1 MVDYTFGLGS
11 ALGSV
16 WGELGTLTERALDRH
31 LRVAVTGLRRSGKT
45 VLTTCLVHQLRD
57 GHDLPFLK
65 AVHDGR
71 YLGAAVRPAA
81 AGEHA
86 FPFASFEAG
95 LRANPPHWPQATE
108 RLSTLDLEI
117 AWRTTSLILRQVAPI
132 QHLTVEIVD
141 YPGEWLLDLPL
152 LAKSYE
158 EFSAD
163 SLALAAT
170 PLRAS
175 AAERWHAALAAF
187 DPDAAAEPPAIA
199 ALAQAWTAYLEG
211 CHTLGLAMVQP
222 GRFTNP
228 GDLAGRP
235 VLDFA
240 PLPPGETRPGSN
252 RALMAERYLA
262 YRERVVRPFYEDE
275 FSRFDRQ
282 IVLVDLLSCLN
293 AGPGHFDDTA
303 QALATVLESFRYGET
318 GLLGRLFAPRID
330 RLLFAASKAD
340 HVAHNQHANLKQLLE
355 LMITPAARAARRA
368 GIAVEV
374 LALSALRATDVV
386 RTEHQGQMLSC
397 VRGRLVDEARETVLF
412 PGEIPPH
419 LPEPEDWASGR
430 FRFRA
435 FAPRRLVAGTRGQHI
450 RLDQALEF
458 LIGDKLG

>member
-1 MVDYTFGLGS
+1 MADYTFGLGS

-16 WGELGTLTERALDRH
+16 WGELGTLTERVLDRH

-45 VLTTCLVHQLRD
+45 VLTTCLVHHLRD

-65 AVHDGR
+65 AVHEGR
-71 YLGAAVRPAA
+71 YLGAAVRQGG
-81 AGEHA
+81 GERA
-86 FPFASFEAG
+86 FPFARFEAG

-108 RLSTLDLEI
+108 RLSTLDLEV
-117 AWRTTSLILRQVAPI
+117 AWRTTNLVLRQLASI

-152 LAKSYE
+152 LGKTYE

-170 PLRAS
+170 PLRVP
-175 AAERWHAALAAF
+175 AAERWRAALAAF
-187 DPDAAAEPPAIA
+187 DPETASDPASIA
-199 ALAQAWTAYLEG
+199 VLARAWTAYLEG
-211 CHTLGLAMVQP
+211 CNALGLAMVQP

-228 GDLAGRP
+228 GDLEGRP
-235 VLDFA
+235 VLEFA
-240 PLPPGETRPGSN
+240 PLPAGESRPGTN
-252 RALMAERYLA
+252 RALMAERYLD

-386 RTEHQGQMLSC
+386 RTDHQGQMLSC

-458 LIGDKLG
+458 LIGDKLR

>member
-1 MVDYTFGLGS
+1 MADLTFGLGS
-11 ALGSV
+11 ALGSL
-16 WGELGTLTERALDRH
+16 WSELGTLTDRALDRH

-45 VLTTCLVHQLRD
+45 VLTTCLVHHLRD

-71 YLGAAVRPAA
+71 YLGASVRPGAA
-81 AGEHA
+81 AGHA
-86 FPFASFEAG
+86 FPFARFEAE
-95 LRANPPHWPQATE
+95 LRANPPHWPRATE
-108 RLSTLDLEI
+108 RLSTLYLEL
-117 AWRTTSLILRQVAPI
+117 AWRTTSLVLSQVAPI

-152 LAKSYE
+152 LGRSFE

-163 SLALAAT
+163 CLTLAAT
-170 PLRAS
+170 PLRAPL
-175 AAERWHAALAAF
+175 AEHWRAALAAF
-187 DPDAAAEPPAIA
+187 EPDAKADGDAVG
-199 ALAQAWTAYLEG
+199 ALAGTWTGYLQA
-211 CHTLGLAMVQP
+211 CHELGLAMVQP

-228 GDLAGRP
+228 GDLAGAP
-235 VLDFA
+235 VLQFA
-240 PLPPGETRPGSN
+240 PLPPGEPRPGSN
-252 RALMAERYLA
+252 RALIAERYGE

-303 QALATVLESFRYGET
+303 QALATVLESFRYGES
-318 GLLGRLFAPRID
+318 GILGRLFAPRID

-355 LMITPAARAARRA
+355 LMITPAARSARRA

-412 PGEIPPH
+412 PGEIPPQ
-419 LPEPEDWASGR
+419 LPEPDDWTSGR

-435 FAPRRLVAGTRGQHI
+435 FAPRRIVAGSRGQHI

-458 LIGDKLG
+458 LLGDKLR